1 MKPSLLYFFTFFCFS
16 IAPKV
21 CSSQAKQDKYQTE
34 DFEGGMLNPSPYPD
48 IPAPKVPLL
57 KILKY
62 DNRNLMTGNACV
74 HEETEKMGFEYLVV
88 CNKDLAE
95 TNKLYVFFY
104 NLGTNLELTFRNG
117 PGWKLRLKQRI
128 VECRR
133 NSSDFVW

>member
-1 MKPSLLYFFTFFCFS
+1 MKASHIYFFIFFAFS
-16 IAPKV
+16 LSPIL
-21 CSSQAKQDKYQTE
+21 CLSQAKQDKYQE

-48 IPAPKVPLL
+48 IPAPNVPLL

-88 CNKDLAE
+88 CNKDIAE
-95 TNKLYVFFY
+95 TNKFYVFFY
-104 NLGTNLELTFRNG
+104 NLGTNLELTFKNG
-117 PGWKLRLKQRI
+117 PGWKSRLKKRI

-133 NSSDFVW
+133 HSSDFVW